1 MKNCS
6 NYTKIRP
13 IDELRFVEE
22 RNGVLKFVSDVTLLL
37 NQERIINDLGED
49 NLRTFIRT
57 LQFSPKSEYSSGN
70 FTDEQLMSHIKSRY
84 CQSPSEVRDWIESMR
99 DEMDNMI
106 EAEQDAK
113 EQAALKAQQETL
125 NGAANTGNAA
135 PAAE

>member
-1 MKNCS
+1 MRECS

-37 NQERIINDLGED
+37 NQERIINDIGED
-49 NLRTFIRT
+49 NLRAFIRT
-57 LQFSPKSEYSSGN
+57 LQFSPKSEYSNGE

-99 DEMDNMI
+99 DEMDNI
-106 EAEQDAK
+106 IKAEQDTE
-113 EQAALKAQQETL
+113 EQAALKAQQRTL
-125 NGAANTGNAA
+125 DGAANTGNAA